1 MSKHVLLRLVAKTP
15 LAMPLLVSLMVSPLA
30 LAPVSGAL
38 AADNDSNSAISASDD
53 QNTRQLVT
61 RQQERMGML
70 ETDLK
75 DLRNI
80 VDRDLRQLK
89 MQISQLS
96 NSTSSDESEISGDI
110 RAITNQLERLTDSIA
125 MTNRRMERTLE
136 ITSDVEFR
144 LLRME
149 KRLQT
154 LITLGGDDVANAAVQ
169 QDTIAGGA
177 QQQVEMS
184 RNASDGSVNWSV
196 DKQALDEQLA
206 LNNPDNNSGD
216 AAQQNADA
224 AGDGATD
231 AGTTS
236 AGTTDLIAGA
246 ATTTLANAGQS
257 DDSPS
262 AAASNGEAKQVAP
275 AAPVVP
281 AKPEILPDVS
291 PEEQYRFALSRA
303 LQNDL
308 ETAELA
314 FAEFRS
320 FNKGH
325 SREADAA
332 FWLGRVQFMRG
343 QYEKAAM
350 TFSEFNSIYPDD
362 ARLVD
367 TTMWIAE
374 SVSHFAPQ
382 EQACAIYASLPKLLD
397 SPPDSFYT
405 RLDTLS
411 KASNCGG

>member
-1 MSKHVLLRLVAKTP
+1 MSKHVLLRWVANTP
-15 LAMPLLVSLMVSPLA
+15 LALPLMVSLMVSPA
-30 LAPVSGAL
+30 AVAPVSSAL
-38 AADNDSNSAISASDD
+38 AADNDSNSAISASND

-206 LNNPDNNSGD
+206 LNNPDNNSGE
-216 AAQQNADA
+216 AAQQN
-224 AGDGATD
+224 TD
-231 AGTTS
+231 AGGDDTTG

-246 ATTTLANAGQS
+246 ATTNLANAALAN
-257 DDSPS
+257 DS
-262 AAASNGEAKQVAP
+262 ANGDASTGEAKQAAP
-275 AAPVVP
+275 AVPVAP

-350 TFSEFNSIYPDD
+350 TFSEFNSIYPGD

>member
-1 MSKHVLLRLVAKTP
+1 MSKHVLLRWVANTP
-15 LAMPLLVSLMVSPLA
+15 LALPLMVSLMVSPA
-30 LAPVSGAL
+30 AVAPVSSAL

-196 DKQALDEQLA
+196 DKQVLDEQLA
-206 LNNPDNNSGD
+206 LNNSGINSGE
-216 AAQQNADA
+216 AVQQNADA
-224 AGDGATD
+224 AGDD
-231 AGTTS
+231 TTG

-246 ATTTLANAGQS
+246 ATTNLANAALAS
-257 DDSPS
+257 DS
-262 AAASNGEAKQVAP
+262 ANGDASTVEAKQAAP
-275 AAPVVP
+275 AVPVAP

-350 TFSEFNSIYPDD
+350 TFSEFNSVYPGD

>member
-1 MSKHVLLRLVAKTP
+1 MSKHVLLRWVANTP
-15 LAMPLLVSLMVSPLA
+15 LALPLMVSLMVSPA
-30 LAPVSGAL
+30 AVAPVSSAL

-206 LNNPDNNSGD
+206 LNNPDNNSGE

-224 AGDGATD
+224 AGDD
-231 AGTTS
+231 TTG

-246 ATTTLANAGQS
+246 ATTNLANAALAN
-257 DDSPS
+257 DS
-262 AAASNGEAKQVAP
+262 ANGDASTGEAKQAAP
-275 AAPVVP
+275 AVPVAP

-350 TFSEFNSIYPDD
+350 TFSEFNSIYPGD

>member
-1 MSKHVLLRLVAKTP
+1 MSKHVLLRWVANTP
-15 LAMPLLVSLMVSPLA
+15 LALPLMVSLMVSPA
-30 LAPVSGAL
+30 AVAPVSSAL

-206 LNNPDNNSGD
+206 LNNPDNNSGE
-216 AAQQNADA
+216 AAQQN
-224 AGDGATD
+224 TD
-231 AGTTS
+231 AGGDDTTG

-246 ATTTLANAGQS
+246 ATTNLANAALAN
-257 DDSPS
+257 DS
-262 AAASNGEAKQVAP
+262 ANGDASTGEAKQAAP
-275 AAPVVP
+275 AVPVAP

-350 TFSEFNSIYPDD
+350 TFSEFNSIYPGD